1 MLKTKTDK
9 GGKNTTPFSSLHF
22 LDDVCTSLTFVR
34 VLLFLPPM
42 RTHNNNSTLNNNA
55 VLCPFTELPY
65 GWEEIDD
72 PQYGTYY
79 VE

>member
-1 MLKTKTDK
+1 MTKK
-9 GGKNTTPFSSLHF
+9 EKNTTAFSSLHF
-22 LDDVCTSLTFVR
+22 LDDVSVFLTFSMPS
-34 VLLFLPPM
+34 LSFLPPIH
-42 RTHNNNSTLNNNA
+42 THTTMTTQSTITQCP
-55 VLCPFTELPY
+55 VLFAELPY